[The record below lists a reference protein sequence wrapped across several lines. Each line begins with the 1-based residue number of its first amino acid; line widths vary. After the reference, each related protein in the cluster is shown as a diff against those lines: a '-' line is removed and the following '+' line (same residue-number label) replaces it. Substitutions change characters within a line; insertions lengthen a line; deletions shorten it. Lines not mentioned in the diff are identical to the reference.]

1 MSSLLHSYFSSHYIL
16 YKMKKD
22 FNWKCKKYTL
32 KEKILGQTLYREKV
46 YRIFTF
52 IKLLE
57 LDLNYICAILVI
69 AYIWMSKFTFSH
81 VER

>member
-1 MSSLLHSYFSSHYIL
+1 
-16 YKMKKD
+16 MKKD

-69 AYIWMSKFTFSH
+69 AYT
-81 VER
+81 